1 MSIFLKYSCFS
12 GLNELQLSSRS
23 HHETMIEFKDF
34 QILSRTFRQYND
46 TLELYQLGDDSHL
59 YRARN
64 KLVSVVGV
72 NLPADIASGRIAAVR
87 SRSMSC
93 NCMTRTSQQECR
105 GILELYTKV
114 IERYDFMRRR
124 DREITDKQDILE
136 VMRKCDVCRIALHDG
151 DYPYIV
157 PLNFGLQVEND
168 MPVLYFHGALEGKKY
183 ELIEKDNRA
192 SFEMDCGHQLIL
204 DKAQG
209 NCAMEYESVIG
220 QGYIEMLNEEEK
232 YEALR
237 ILMKQYRREDF
248 PFNEK
253 VIPMTA
259 VFRLRVGSMTGK
271 RRTKKSNKLKIYAM
285 NAIDNAY
292 APYSDFKVGACV
304 ELTDGQYITGSNVE
318 NASYGLSNC
327 AERSAIFAAYSRG
340 YRKEDIKAMAITTHA
355 EKLTMPCGACR
366 QVLSELLLPD
376 TPILIANDKEEK
388 ILTMRELLPYSFGED
403 DLKK

>member
-1 MSIFLKYSCFS
+1 MRRSEREVTDC
-12 GLNELQLSSRS
+12 NEIR
-23 HHETMIEFKDF
+23 
-34 QILSRTFRQYND
+34 QIL
-46 TLELYQLGDDSHL
+46 E
-59 YRARN
+59 RA
-64 KLVSVVGV
+64 
-72 NLPADIASGRIAAVR
+72 
-87 SRSMSC
+87 
-93 NCMTRTSQQECR
+93 
-105 GILELYTKV
+105 
-114 IERYDFMRRR
+114 
-124 DREITDKQDILE
+124 E
-136 VMRKCDVCRIALHDG
+136 VLRLAMHDEP
-151 DYPYIV
+151 YPYIV
-157 PLNFGLQVEND
+157 PVNFGFTMQDDQL
-168 MPVLYFHGALEGKKY
+168 VLFFHGAKVGKKCDLLQKNPHVSFEVEGKQ
-183 ELIEKDNRA
+183 
-192 SFEMDCGHQLIL
+192 QLIPPNG
-204 DKAQG
+204 AASCTAG
-209 NCAMEYESVIG
+209 FAYESVIG

-259 VFRLRVGSMTGK
+259 VFRLRVESMTGK

>member
-1 MSIFLKYSCFS
+1 M
-12 GLNELQLSSRS
+12 
-23 HHETMIEFKDF
+23 
-34 QILSRTFRQYND
+34 
-46 TLELYQLGDDSHL
+46 
-59 YRARN
+59 A
-64 KLVSVVGV
+64 
-72 NLPADIASGRIAAVR
+72 
-87 SRSMSC
+87 
-93 NCMTRTSQQECR
+93 
-105 GILELYTKV
+105 
-114 IERYDFMRRR
+114 
-124 DREITDKQDILE
+124 ILE
-136 VMRKCDVCRIALHDG
+136 VEHLKKTYTTRLGSNRVEALKDVNFTVERGEFVAIMGESGSGKTTLLNLLAALDKPTGGQVRLNGKNLGELKEKEIAGFRRENLGFVFQDFNLL
-151 DYPYIV
+151 DTFSLRDNIYL
-157 PLNFGLQVEND
+157 PLV
-168 MPVLYFHGALEGKKY
+168 LEGKKY

-259 VFRLRVGSMTGK
+259 VFRLRVESMTGK

>member
-1 MSIFLKYSCFS
+1 
-12 GLNELQLSSRS
+12 
-23 HHETMIEFKDF
+23 
-34 QILSRTFRQYND
+34 
-46 TLELYQLGDDSHL
+46 
-59 YRARN
+59 
-64 KLVSVVGV
+64 
-72 NLPADIASGRIAAVR
+72 
-87 SRSMSC
+87 
-93 NCMTRTSQQECR
+93 
-105 GILELYTKV
+105 
-114 IERYDFMRRR
+114 
-124 DREITDKQDILE
+124 
-136 VMRKCDVCRIALHDG
+136 
-151 DYPYIV
+151 
-157 PLNFGLQVEND
+157 
-168 MPVLYFHGALEGKKY
+168 
-183 ELIEKDNRA
+183 
-192 SFEMDCGHQLIL
+192 
-204 DKAQG
+204 
-209 NCAMEYESVIG
+209 
-220 QGYIEMLNEEEK
+220 MLNEEEK

-248 PFNEK
+248 SFNEK

-259 VFRLRVGSMTGK
+259 VFRLRVESMTGK

>member
-1 MSIFLKYSCFS
+1 
-12 GLNELQLSSRS
+12 
-23 HHETMIEFKDF
+23 
-34 QILSRTFRQYND
+34 
-46 TLELYQLGDDSHL
+46 
-59 YRARN
+59 
-64 KLVSVVGV
+64 
-72 NLPADIASGRIAAVR
+72 
-87 SRSMSC
+87 
-93 NCMTRTSQQECR
+93 
-105 GILELYTKV
+105 
-114 IERYDFMRRR
+114 MRRS
-124 DREITDKQDILE
+124 DREIKDFDEIIKVIN
-136 VMRKCDVCRIALHDG
+136 KCDVCRLAINDG

-157 PLNFGLQVEND
+157 PMNFGLNIEDGKV
-168 MPVLYFHGALEGKKY
+168 VLYFHCASEGKKL
-183 ELIEKDNRA
+183 ELLRKNNKVA
-192 SFEMDCGHQLIL
+192 FEMDCGHQLIL

-259 VFRLRVGSMTGK
+259 VFRLRVESMTGK

>member
-1 MSIFLKYSCFS
+1 
-12 GLNELQLSSRS
+12 
-23 HHETMIEFKDF
+23 
-34 QILSRTFRQYND
+34 
-46 TLELYQLGDDSHL
+46 
-59 YRARN
+59 
-64 KLVSVVGV
+64 
-72 NLPADIASGRIAAVR
+72 
-87 SRSMSC
+87 
-93 NCMTRTSQQECR
+93 
-105 GILELYTKV
+105 
-114 IERYDFMRRR
+114 
-124 DREITDKQDILE
+124 
-136 VMRKCDVCRIALHDG
+136 
-151 DYPYIV
+151 
-157 PLNFGLQVEND
+157 
-168 MPVLYFHGALEGKKY
+168 
-183 ELIEKDNRA
+183 
-192 SFEMDCGHQLIL
+192 
-204 DKAQG
+204 
-209 NCAMEYESVIG
+209 
-220 QGYIEMLNEEEK
+220 
-232 YEALR
+232 
-237 ILMKQYRREDF
+237 MKQYRREDF

-259 VFRLRVGSMTGK
+259 VFRLRVESMTGK

-376 TPILIANDKEEK
+376 PPILIANDKEEK

>member
-1 MSIFLKYSCFS
+1 
-12 GLNELQLSSRS
+12 
-23 HHETMIEFKDF
+23 
-34 QILSRTFRQYND
+34 
-46 TLELYQLGDDSHL
+46 
-59 YRARN
+59 
-64 KLVSVVGV
+64 
-72 NLPADIASGRIAAVR
+72 
-87 SRSMSC
+87 
-93 NCMTRTSQQECR
+93 
-105 GILELYTKV
+105 
-114 IERYDFMRRR
+114 MRRK

-259 VFRLRVGSMTGK
+259 VFRLRVEAMTGK
-271 RRTKKSNKLKIYAM
+271 KRTKKSNKLKIYAM

-304 ELTDGQYITGSNVE
+304 
-318 NASYGLSNC
+318 
-327 AERSAIFAAYSRG
+327 ERSAIFAAYSRG

>member
-1 MSIFLKYSCFS
+1 MLTGFGKSNIIKL
-12 GLNELQLSSRS
+12 E
-23 HHETMIEFKDF
+23 D
-34 QILSRTFRQYND
+34 TFYICYYD
-46 TLELYQLGDDSHL
+46 YISWGIDSHL
-59 YRARN
+59 YRVRN

-72 NLPADIASGRIAAVR
+72 NPPADIASGRIAEVR

-93 NCMTRTSQQECR
+93 NCMTRTSQQECQ

-259 VFRLRVGSMTGK
+259 VFRLRVESMTGK

>member
-1 MSIFLKYSCFS
+1 
-12 GLNELQLSSRS
+12 
-23 HHETMIEFKDF
+23 
-34 QILSRTFRQYND
+34 
-46 TLELYQLGDDSHL
+46 
-59 YRARN
+59 
-64 KLVSVVGV
+64 
-72 NLPADIASGRIAAVR
+72 
-87 SRSMSC
+87 
-93 NCMTRTSQQECR
+93 
-105 GILELYTKV
+105 
-114 IERYDFMRRR
+114 MRRR

-136 VMRKCDVCRIALHDG
+136 VMRKCDVCRIALYDG

-259 VFRLRVGSMTGK
+259 VFRLRVESMTGK

>member
-1 MSIFLKYSCFS
+1 MPLLEVQHVQKIYTTRFGGTQVQALSNVSFS
-12 GLNELQLSSRS
+12 VEEGEYVAIMGESGSGKTTLLNILAALDRPTAGEVLLEGRPLSAIRERDLAAFRRS
-23 HHETMIEFKDF
+23 HLGFVFQDF
-34 QILSRTFRQYND
+34 NLLDTFSLRDNIY
-46 TLELYQLGDDSHL
+46 LP
-59 YRARN
+59 
-64 KLVSVVGV
+64 LV
-72 NLPADIASGRIAAVR
+72 
-87 SRSMSC
+87 
-93 NCMTRTSQQECR
+93 
-105 GILELYTKV
+105 
-114 IERYDFMRRR
+114 
-124 DREITDKQDILE
+124 
-136 VMRKCDVCRIALHDG
+136 
-151 DYPYIV
+151 
-157 PLNFGLQVEND
+157 
-168 MPVLYFHGALEGKKY
+168 LEGKKY

-220 QGYIEMLNEEEK
+220 QGYIEMLNEQEK

-259 VFRLRVGSMTGK
+259 VFRLRVESMTGK

>member
-1 MSIFLKYSCFS
+1 
-12 GLNELQLSSRS
+12 
-23 HHETMIEFKDF
+23 
-34 QILSRTFRQYND
+34 
-46 TLELYQLGDDSHL
+46 
-59 YRARN
+59 
-64 KLVSVVGV
+64 
-72 NLPADIASGRIAAVR
+72 
-87 SRSMSC
+87 
-93 NCMTRTSQQECR
+93 
-105 GILELYTKV
+105 
-114 IERYDFMRRR
+114 MRRR
-124 DREITDKQDILE
+124 DREITDKQEILE

-259 VFRLRVGSMTGK
+259 VFRLRVES
-271 RRTKKSNKLKIYAM
+271 
-285 NAIDNAY
+285 
-292 APYSDFKVGACV
+292 
-304 ELTDGQYITGSNVE
+304 
-318 NASYGLSNC
+318 
-327 AERSAIFAAYSRG
+327 
-340 YRKEDIKAMAITTHA
+340 
-355 EKLTMPCGACR
+355 MPCGACR

>member
-1 MSIFLKYSCFS
+1 
-12 GLNELQLSSRS
+12 
-23 HHETMIEFKDF
+23 
-34 QILSRTFRQYND
+34 
-46 TLELYQLGDDSHL
+46 
-59 YRARN
+59 
-64 KLVSVVGV
+64 
-72 NLPADIASGRIAAVR
+72 
-87 SRSMSC
+87 
-93 NCMTRTSQQECR
+93 
-105 GILELYTKV
+105 
-114 IERYDFMRRR
+114 MRRS
-124 DREITDKQDILE
+124 DREIKDFDEIIE
-136 VMRKCDVCRIALHDG
+136 VINKCDVCRLAINDG

-157 PLNFGLQVEND
+157 PMNFGLNIEDGKV
-168 MPVLYFHGALEGKKY
+168 VLYFHCASEGKKL
-183 ELIEKDNRA
+183 ELLRKNNKVA
-192 SFEMDCGHQLIL
+192 FEMDCGHQLIL

-259 VFRLRVGSMTGK
+259 VFRFRVESMTGK

>member
-1 MSIFLKYSCFS
+1 MKL
-12 GLNELQLSSRS
+12 E
-23 HHETMIEFKDF
+23 D
-34 QILSRTFRQYND
+34 TFDMCYYDYIKIGIQ
-46 TLELYQLGDDSHL
+46 
-59 YRARN
+59 
-64 KLVSVVGV
+64 
-72 NLPADIASGRIAAVR
+72 
-87 SRSMSC
+87 
-93 NCMTRTSQQECR
+93 
-105 GILELYTKV
+105 ILELYTKI
-114 IERYDFMRRR
+114 IERYDFMRRK

-136 VMRKCDVCRIALHDG
+136 VMKKCDVCRIALHNG

-168 MPVLYFHGALEGKKY
+168 MPALYFHGALEGKKY

-259 VFRLRVGSMTGK
+259 VFRLRVESMTGK

>member
-1 MSIFLKYSCFS
+1 
-12 GLNELQLSSRS
+12 
-23 HHETMIEFKDF
+23 MIEFKDF

-59 YRARN
+59 YRVRN

-72 NLPADIASGRIAAVR
+72 NPPADIASGRIAEVR

-259 VFRLRVGSMTGK
+259 VFRLRVESMTGK